1 MILAFDISTS
11 VVGFSVFNNSGA
23 LIELDCVK
31 FRDKQTLFQK
41 IDMFKDKIK
50 HYEVAEVTH
59 IIIEEPL
66 KKFAGKFSNATT
78 ISILNNFNGML
89 SAYLYLTFGVEPE
102 FINVQTARKTAF
114 PELKLN
120 TPEVKHEV
128 WKKVVVCEPKIN
140 WRYSSKT
147 GKLMD
152 ENYDMSDSYVVGR
165 AFLRI
170 LNDRKEIV
178 LSEDYFKE

>member
-1 MILAFDISTS
+1 MILSFDISTS
-11 VVGFSVFNNSGA
+11 VVGFSVFNKNGT

-31 FRDKQTLFQK
+31 FRDKQTLFEK
-41 IDMFKDKIK
+41 IDMFKDKLK
-50 HYEVAEVTH
+50 HYNGADVTH

-78 ISILNNFNGML
+78 ISILNNFNGMI
-89 SAYLYLTFGVEPE
+89 SAYLYLTFGIEPQ

-114 PELKLN
+114 PNLKLN
-120 TPEVKHEV
+120 SPEIKHEV
-128 WKKVVVCEPKIN
+128 WKKVVECEPKIN
-140 WRYSSKT
+140 WRYSSRT

-165 AFLRI
+165 AYLRI
-170 LNDRKEIV
+170 LNDRKDISLV
-178 LSEDYFKE
+178 SEYFKD